1 VIAARGQSQR
11 NESAI
16 IKRKCVGEGFD
27 PLRCGQ
33 PVKSAGAKATEFS
46 L

>member
-16 IKRKCVGEGFD
+16 IERKCVVEGFD
-27 PLRCGQ
+27 PLWRGQ
-33 PVKSAGAKATEFS
+33 LVKSAGAKATEYS